1 MENAEKENNKEFK
14 SKYTKGQRIAAMVC
28 VVLLVLLYV
37 ATLVFSLLKFEW
49 AGKLARISIGFTIL
63 LPVLIWAYI
72 WMIGKVFHK
81 HTIADF
87 DLMGQTTDHSPAIQV
102 DTANTNP
109 EPTENTEDTADDATD

>member
-1 MENAEKENNKEFK
+1 MEKENKTEFK

-28 VVLLVLLYV
+28 IVLLVLLYV

-63 LPVLIWAYI
+63 LPILIWAYI

-87 DLMGQTTDHSPAIQV
+87 DLMGQPTDHGPAIQV
-102 DTANTNP
+102 DTATAP
-109 EPTENTEDTADDATD
+109 ESSEDTEDTADEAKD